1 MGLERIMLRHLG
13 ELLRGRR
20 EASDWTQGELA
31 RTSGV
36 SLRLIAQLEAGQA
49 NVSLLRLAAVAEA
62 LGATAGEL
70 ISDAEARACAA
81 QRGPMVAL
89 LGVRGAGKSTIGA
102 QLAARLG
109 VPFFELDA
117 LIERAASLPLR
128 SIFELHGEAY
138 YRRLERESLAR
149 LLATEPAAVV
159 ATGGS
164 IVTSRESYRLLR
176 RHFWTVWLRARAE
189 DHWNRVVAQGDARPM
204 ANKPHAMAEL
214 RALLDA
220 RAPLYAQVHE
230 IVDTSRLS
238 PTRVVAELARGLGAS
253 RQERPARGLGA
264 SRQERPARANF
275 GRLEPA

>member
-20 EASDWTQGELA
+20 EASDWTQQELA
-31 RTSGV
+31 QTSGV

-49 NVSLLRLAAVAEA
+49 NVSLLRLSAVAEA
-62 LGATAGEL
+62 LGTTAGEL
-70 ISDAEARACAA
+70 ISDAEARARAA
-81 QRGPMVAL
+81 RRGPMVAL

-117 LIERAASLPLR
+117 LVERAASLPLR

-138 YRRLERESLAR
+138 YRRLERETLAR
-149 LLATEPAAVV
+149 LLATEPAVVV

-189 DHWNRVVAQGDARPM
+189 DHWSRVVAQGDARPM

-220 RAPLYAQVHE
+220 RAPLYAQAHE
-230 IVDTSRLS
+230 IIDTSRLS

-253 RQERPARGLGA
+253 PR
-264 SRQERPARANF
+264 ERPARANF